1 VIRIRNRIATL
12 VALALFAAAAVFA
25 RQTPPQ
31 TSSPEGRAT
40 SPDPYLDG
48 LVLEALRQNPEIAGA
63 AASAEAA
70 QFRIAPVRTLPDPF
84 LSFNYQNDGKSPSLG
99 KQDMTFLGAMF
110 SQPLPWPGKL
120 RLAGQE
126 ALNRAEEVK
135 EGTVGRARLAV
146 EARVRRAYYDY
157 LLARALLELVEDRG
171 RSWREIA
178 DIVRERYAVGIG
190 VQQDVLRAQIEVL
203 RIDEA
208 RAEQMAQ
215 VSNRRAEVNRVLAR
229 PQDTEIETPAHLA
242 FRADV
247 PVLPALLQA
256 VRDRSPEL
264 AAVSRGIEAA
274 RLRASLA
281 KKDFLPDFVASG
293 GPMYRGGLD
302 PMWQVGVG
310 ITLPIHA
317 GSRQR
322 PRLAAAEADLRS
334 EQARAASTRLEL
346 EFRTRERFENLA
358 AVLKVARL
366 YDEGVLPVDQLSLES
381 AIASYRTG
389 KVPFVTV
396 LEALNTLYA
405 DRSIYRTRLAEA
417 EKLRVAID
425 EADLQAGA
433 GMAGA
438 SPAAQA
444 GMGSAGATTATGS
457 SSSMR

>member
-1 VIRIRNRIATL
+1 VIRNKISTL
-12 VALALFAAAAVFA
+12 VSIGLFAAAAMVCAQETSLGKSA
-25 RQTPPQ
+25 R
-31 TSSPEGRAT
+31 EGRAA
-40 SPDPYLDG
+40 SADPFLDG
-48 LVLEALRQNPEIAGA
+48 LVLEALQKNPELTGA
-63 AASAEAA
+63 LASAEAA
-70 QFRIAPVRTLPDPF
+70 QLRIAPARTLPDPF

-99 KQDMTFLGAMF
+99 QRDMTFLGAMF

-120 RLAGQE
+120 RLAGEE
-126 ALNRAEEVK
+126 AKNRAEEVK

-157 LLARALLELVEDRG
+157 LLARALLEVIEDRG

-178 DIVRERYAVGIG
+178 DIVRERYAVGFG

-215 VSNRRAEVNRVLAR
+215 VANRRAEINRVLGR
-229 PQDTEIETPAHLA
+229 PQETEIETPARLA
-242 FRADV
+242 FRSDV
-247 PVLPALLQA
+247 PGLPALLQA

-264 AAVSRGIEAA
+264 AAVSRAIEAA
-274 RLRASLA
+274 RLRVSLA

-302 PMWQVGVG
+302 PMWQVGLG
-310 ITLPIHA
+310 ITLPIYA

-322 PRLAAAEADLRS
+322 PRLSAAQADQRS
-334 EQARAASTRLEL
+334 EEARASSTGLEL
-346 EFRTRERFENLA
+346 EFRTRERFENLT

-396 LEALNTLYA
+396 LEALNTLYS

-425 EADLQAGA
+425 EADLQASVGMSSVPSAAAAGSGSTGA
-433 GMAGA
+433 ATA
-438 SPAAQA
+438 
-444 GMGSAGATTATGS
+444 MGSP
-457 SSSMR
+457 SSMR